1 MKRKVEGYN
10 VDDSYR
16 EMFMKCLEYENERR
30 NRLSQKKLNK
40 SEFIVQAINYYY
52 DHEVNETNRKRKE
65 EYDAQHYASITK
77 KLVEKYFN
85 TLTDEMEF
93 IAGKLANTEFYLKLL
108 SDFKSRFDDIDDRK
122 LSRMIEEIKEDDE
135 IFRRLKSI
143 YDRQNKEEL
152 FSVEDIEGVDDD
164 DEGRQIF

>member
-16 EMFMKCLEYENERR
+16 ERFMKCLEYENERR
-30 NRLSQKKLNK
+30 DRLSQKKLNK
-40 SEFIVQAINYYY
+40 SEFIVQVINYYY

-93 IAGKLANTEFYLKLL
+93 IAGKLANTELYLKLL
-108 SDFKSRFDDIDDRK
+108 SDLKSRFDDMNDRK
-122 LSRMIEEIKEDDE
+122 LDAMIEEIREDDE
-135 IFRRLKSI
+135 IFKKFKSL
-143 YDRQNKEEL
+143 YNRQNKEEI
-152 FSVEDIEGVDDD
+152 FEPESKEDIDDD
-164 DEGRQIF
+164 NEGRQIF

>member
-1 MKRKVEGYN
+1 M
-10 VDDSYR
+10 DDSYR
-16 EMFMKCLEYENERR
+16 ERFRQCMNYENERR
-30 NRLSQKKLNK
+30 KRTWENQIKKSDFL
-40 SEFIVQAINYYY
+40 VYVVNYYY

-85 TLTDEMEF
+85 TLTDEMVY
-93 IAGKLANTEFYLKLL
+93 IAGKLSNTEFYLKLL
-108 SDFKSRFDDIDDRK
+108 SDLSNRFDDLDDHK

-143 YDRQNKEEL
+143 YGRQSKEEIL
-152 FSVEDIEGVDDD
+152 SVGDIEDVDDD
-164 DEGRQIF
+164 VEGRQIF

>member
-1 MKRKVEGYN
+1 MN
-10 VDDSYR
+10 
-16 EMFMKCLEYENERR
+16 YENERR
-30 NRLSQKKLNK
+30 KRTWENQIKKSDFL
-40 SEFIVQAINYYY
+40 VYVVNYYY

-85 TLTDEMEF
+85 TLTDEMVY
-93 IAGKLANTEFYLKLL
+93 IAGKLSNTEFYLKLL
-108 SDFKSRFDDIDDRK
+108 SDLSNRFDDLDDHK

-143 YDRQNKEEL
+143 YGRQSKEEIL
-152 FSVEDIEGVDDD
+152 SVGDIEDVDDD
-164 DEGRQIF
+164 VEGRQIF

>member
-1 MKRKVEGYN
+1 MKTKIE
-10 VDDSYR
+10 SYR
-16 EMFMKCLEYENERR
+16 VSSSYSGVFQKCMEYENNRR
-30 NRLSQKKLNK
+30 EAVNEKRINK
-40 SEFIVQAINYYY
+40 SDFLEFVLTYFY

-93 IAGKLANTEFYLKLL
+93 IAGKLANTELYLKLL
-108 SDFKSRFDDIDDRK
+108 SDFKSRFNDIDDRK

-143 YDRQNKEEL
+143 YDRANREEI
-152 FSVEDIEGVDDD
+152 FSVEETENANDDN
-164 DEGRQIF
+164 EGRQIF

>member
-16 EMFMKCLEYENERR
+16 ERFMKCLEYENERR
-30 NRLSQKKLNK
+30 DRLSQKKLNK
-40 SEFIVQAINYYY
+40 SEFIVQVINYYY

-93 IAGKLANTEFYLKLL
+93 IAGKLSNAELYLKLL
-108 SDFKSRFDDIDDRK
+108 SDFRNRFDDMNDRK
-122 LSRMIEEIKEDDE
+122 LERTIEEIKEDDE

-143 YDRQNKEEL
+143 YNRQNKEEIL
-152 FSVEDIEGVDDD
+152 SVEDIEDVDG

>member
-16 EMFMKCLEYENERR
+16 ERFMKCLEYENGRR
-30 NRLSQKKLNK
+30 ERLSQKKLNK
-40 SEFIVQAINYYY
+40 SEFVVQVINYYY

-77 KLVEKYFN
+77 KFVEKYFN

-93 IAGKLANTEFYLKLL
+93 IAGKLANAELYLKLL
-108 SDFKSRFDDIDDRK
+108 SDLRNRFDDINDRK

-135 IFRRLKSI
+135 IFSRLKSI
-143 YDRQNKEEL
+143 YNRQNKEEI
-152 FSVEDIEGVDDD
+152 FSVEDIEDVDDD

>member
-16 EMFMKCLEYENERR
+16 ERFMKCLEYENERR
-30 NRLSQKKLNK
+30 DRLSQKKLNK
-40 SEFIVQAINYYY
+40 SEFIVQVINYYY

-65 EYDAQHYASITK
+65 EYDVQHYASITK

-93 IAGKLANTEFYLKLL
+93 IAGKLANTELYLKLL
-108 SDFKSRFDDIDDRK
+108 SDLKSRFNDIDDRK

-143 YDRQNKEEL
+143 YDRQNKEEI
-152 FSVEDIEGVDDD
+152 FSAEDIEDADDD
-164 DEGRQIF
+164 NEGRQIF

>member
-16 EMFMKCLEYENERR
+16 ERFMKCLEYENERR
-30 NRLSQKKLNK
+30 DRLSQKKLNK
-40 SEFIVQAINYYY
+40 SEFIVQVINYYY

-85 TLTDEMEF
+85 TLTDEMEY
-93 IAGKLANTEFYLKLL
+93 IAGKLANTELYLKLL
-108 SDFKSRFDDIDDRK
+108 SDLKNRFDDMNDRK
-122 LSRMIEEIKEDDE
+122 LDAMIEEIREDDE
-135 IFRRLKSI
+135 IFKKFKSL
-143 YDRQNKEEL
+143 YNRQNKEEI
-152 FSVEDIEGVDDD
+152 FEPESKEDIDDD
-164 DEGRQIF
+164 NEGRQIF

>member
-16 EMFMKCLEYENERR
+16 ERFMKCLEYENERR
-30 NRLSQKKLNK
+30 DRLSQKKLNK
-40 SEFIVQAINYYY
+40 SEFIVQVINYYY

-85 TLTDEMEF
+85 TLTDEMEY

-108 SDFKSRFDDIDDRK
+108 SDLKSRFDDMNDRK
-122 LSRMIEEIKEDDE
+122 LDAMIEEIREDDE
-135 IFRRLKSI
+135 IFKKFKSL
-143 YDRQNKEEL
+143 YNRQNKEEI
-152 FSVEDIEGVDDD
+152 FEPESKEDIDDD
-164 DEGRQIF
+164 NEGRQIF

>member
-1 MKRKVEGYN
+1 MEKKTEGYK

-16 EMFMKCLEYENERR
+16 ERFKQCLNYENERR
-30 NRLSQKKLNK
+30 KRTGENQITK
-40 SEFIVQAINYYY
+40 SDFLVYVVNYYY
-52 DHEVNETNRKRKE
+52 DREVNETNRKRKE
-65 EYDAQHYASITK
+65 EYDVQHYASITK

-93 IAGKLANTEFYLKLL
+93 IAGKLANAELYLKLL
-108 SDFKSRFDDIDDRK
+108 SDLRNRFDDINDRK

-135 IFRRLKSI
+135 IFSRLKSI
-143 YDRQNKEEL
+143 YDRQNKEEI
-152 FSVEDIEGVDDD
+152 FSVEDIEDVDDD